1 MIEALDILP
10 QRDPIVMIDYLQ
22 EYKEDMVTTS
32 FTVREDNIFV
42 KDGALQES
50 GIMEHIAQSC
60 AARTGYISK
69 YILHKPVDI
78 GYIGQIKSLKIYSLP
93 KVGDNL
99 WTTIYVQSE
108 LFGITLIKAEVKV
121 GDTLIAEGGM
131 KLATKKED

>member
-1 MIEALDILP
+1 VIEALDILP

-22 EYKEDMVTTS
+22 EYKEEMVTTS
-32 FTVREDNIFV
+32 FVVREENIFV
-42 KDGALQES
+42 KDGHLQES

-69 YILHKPVDI
+69 YILHKSVDI
-78 GYIGQIKSLKIYSLP
+78 GYIGQIKGLKIYALP

-99 WTTIYVQSE
+99 NTTIYVQSE
-108 LFGITLIKAEVKV
+108 VFGITLIKAQVKV
-121 GDTLIAEGGM
+121 GEDLIAEGSM